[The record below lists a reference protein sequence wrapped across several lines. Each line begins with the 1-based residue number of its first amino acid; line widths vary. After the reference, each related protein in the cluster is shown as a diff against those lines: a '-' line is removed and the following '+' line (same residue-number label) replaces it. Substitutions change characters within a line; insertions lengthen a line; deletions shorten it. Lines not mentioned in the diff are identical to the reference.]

1 MKKILLFL
9 LVISS
14 YTVFSQVTNIENC
27 FGNTTFNLTTRNA
40 QLIGAFLPNE
50 TIVTYHLSLADA
62 TNGIN
67 AIATPT
73 NYIQTTN
80 QQIIYARI
88 DHLGSITT
96 NFFSLIQKTPV
107 AVSAVLGSPLT
118 CASPAMVLTNA
129 SGGSGSYTY
138 SITPIGSVIQ
148 NGNMFQIIIPGIYT
162 ITATDSMGCIAI
174 SNNISIIQTPPI
186 TATISLANPICNGS
200 TGTISI
206 NAMGGTLPY
215 TYSLVGAVTIGPQ
228 SGNVFSGL
236 PAGNYTVQVID
247 AGGCLYSTSIT
258 ITQPTPL
265 TCNATISGNTVTL
278 NATGGNPP
286 YTFGVNGGAFQSST
300 VYNNLTP
307 GIYTFQVRDI
317 NNCICTSNVT
327 IPNNGFSVTLGST
340 LDIPVSTFFANVSG
354 GVPPFSYQWS
364 YNGVAISGETS
375 QNINTQHV
383 CGQFSVLVTDANGLL
398 ATANATSGCLPI
410 SANND
415 AFSVYSSNI
424 ATATSTVSVLSNDFF
439 NGLPVNSPTN
449 NVTLTPLTIPVGFM
463 INANGTISVLS
474 GTPSGI
480 YTLSYQICQNT
491 NPNNCSTAIVAIT
504 IPSNGIIL
512 KAFIDSNN
520 NSIQDNGETNFIQ
533 GQFGY
538 ELNNNGTI
546 NHITSLSGEFSIN
559 ESNATNSYNLSYSIN
574 PAVAA
579 QYSLSTP
586 SYNNIHVSGSGVTIY
601 NFPITEI
608 PFTDLAVYVYNYGAP
623 PRPGFTYVNQINYR
637 NSGNQTIPSGTVTF
651 VNNNVVTITNVSQ
664 SGTISIANGFT
675 YDFTNLLP
683 GESRYINVTMQVP
696 TIPTVTLGQLL
707 TNSVSTTIPSGDIN
721 IANNN
726 SSISQIIVGS
736 YDPNDK
742 VESHGG
748 KIVHSTFSSNDYL
761 TYTIQFENTGT
772 ANAENVRVNDI
783 LDTKLD
789 ETSVKM
795 INASH
800 SYILNRVGNTL
811 NWNFNGIELIP
822 NGKGSLTFQIKPK
835 SGYVVGDIIPNTAS
849 IFFDFNPAI
858 VTNTFN
864 TEFVSALGISEFENK
879 EFVVYPNPTNGI
891 VVISLKNNSNII
903 DSIIVNDVL
912 GKTIFSR
919 KINSFSS
926 EIDLSN
932 VSKGIYF
939 IKIKSGE
946 QEKVQKI
953 IKN

>member
-1 MKKILLFL
+1 MKKLLLFCLVL
-9 LVISS
+9 LSS
-14 YTVFSQVTNIENC
+14 SIYSQLIQLTVPNKIQCN
-27 FGNTTFNLTTRNA
+27 GNTTFDLTTMNSIISA
-40 QLIGAFLPNE
+40 QNP
-50 TIVTYHLSLADA
+50 TLSTVANFDYYLTNSDA
-62 TNGIN
+62 LLGTNFITN
-67 AIATPT
+67 PT
-73 NYIQTTN
+73 NFVCTNSPQTIFVRTN
-80 QQIIYARI
+80 SAVGTDGI
-88 DHLGSITT
+88 GSFNLVVDSPILATATITT
-96 NFFSLIQKTPV
+96 PITCMNN
-107 AVSAVLGSPLT
+107 AVIT
-118 CASPAMVLTNA
+118 TIA
-129 SGGSGSYTY
+129 SGGSGGYMYTLVDLTGGSP
-138 SITPIGSVIQ
+138 SITS
-148 NGNMFQIIIPGIYT
+148 
-162 ITATDSMGCIAI
+162 
-174 SNNISIIQTPPI
+174 SNNIFNNVDFGFYEIVVTDSLGCTTTVHNIIIAMPI
-186 TATISLANPICNGS
+186 DISCSATVTAN
-200 TGTISI
+200 
-206 NAMGGTLPY
+206 
-215 TYSLVGAVTIGPQ
+215 
-228 SGNVFSGL
+228 
-236 PAGNYTVQVID
+236 
-247 AGGCLYSTSIT
+247 SIT
-258 ITQPTPL
+258 M
-265 TCNATISGNTVTL
+265 NVSGGV
-278 NATGGNPP
+278 AP
-286 YTFGVNGGAFQSST
+286 YTFAFNG
-300 VYNNLTP
+300 LTYLPINVFTDLSP
-307 GIYTFQVRDI
+307 GMYTIQVRDA
-317 NNCICTSNVT
+317 NGCTCTSTVS

-340 LDIPVSTFFANVSG
+340 LDIPVSTFMANVSG
-354 GVPPFSYQWS
+354 GVAPFTYQWS
-364 YNGVAISGETS
+364 YNGVAISGAIS
-375 QNINTQHV
+375 QSINTQNL
-383 CGQFSVLVTDANGLL
+383 CGQFSVLVTDANGLF
-398 ATANATSGCLPI
+398 ATANATPGCFSI

-415 AFSVYSSNI
+415 TFSVYPSNI
-424 ATATSTVSVLSNDFF
+424 ATATSSVSVLSNDFF

-480 YTLSYQICQNT
+480 YTLGYQICQNT
-491 NPNNCSTAIVAIT
+491 NPNNCSTAIVIIT

-520 NSIQDNGETNFIQ
+520 NSIQDNGETNFTQ

-538 ELNNNGTI
+538 ELNSSGVI
-546 NHITSLSGEFSIN
+546 NHITSSNGEFLIN

-574 PAVAA
+574 PAGAA

-586 SYNNIHVSGSGVTIY
+586 SYNNVHVSGSGVTIY

-637 NSGNQTIPSGTVTF
+637 NSGNQTIASGTVTF
-651 VNNNVVTITNVSQ
+651 VNNNIVAITTISQ
-664 SGTISIANGFT
+664 TGTIPTVTGFT

-748 KIVHSTFSSNDYL
+748 KIVHSAFTTNDYL

-772 ANAENVRVNDI
+772 ANAENVRVNDM
-783 LDTKLD
+783 LDAKLD
-789 ETSVKM
+789 ETSIKM
-795 INASH
+795 VDASY

-891 VVISLKNNSNII
+891 VVVSLKNNSDII

-939 IKIKSGE
+939 IKIKSRE